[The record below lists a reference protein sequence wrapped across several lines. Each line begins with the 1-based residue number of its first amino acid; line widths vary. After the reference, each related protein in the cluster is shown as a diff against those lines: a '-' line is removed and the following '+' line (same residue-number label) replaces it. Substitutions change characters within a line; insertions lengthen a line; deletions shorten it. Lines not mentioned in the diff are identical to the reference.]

1 VFAGASGEARRGARA
16 LTAPLRAGDWWDHK
30 LPPALAVLYG
40 TFLSFRLPIS
50 PFAPAALGLLAAIA
64 AAAAFASVI
73 NDLADRGDDER
84 AGKVNRM
91 AGRSRGQA
99 ALLVAMPVLVGLGFV
114 FAWRASLSL
123 VLAYAGSWLAF
134 SLYSLPPFRLKAR
147 GFAGVVADASGAHL
161 FPALAAIAVAS
172 FHARRT
178 PDFWWAASVGIWA
191 FAYGVRGMI
200 WHQLLDRENDRKAG
214 ISTFARRLSPER
226 TARLGARIVFPL
238 ELAGLAGLLAR
249 LAAAV
254 PIAFLPVYFG
264 LLLLRIRVLK
274 SRPIIVAPRESGA
287 MVLQEYYEL
296 FLPVSIL
303 CASALAHPLDWTM
316 LLAHVTVFHRR
327 WRAALAKVVTVARS
341 GA

>member
-1 VFAGASGEARRGARA
+1 
-16 LTAPLRAGDWWDHK
+16 
-30 LPPALAVLYG
+30 LAVFYG
-40 TFLSFRLPIS
+40 TFLFFRLPIS
-50 PFAPAALGLLAAIA
+50 PFALAALGLLAAIA
-64 AAAAFASVI
+64 AAAAFVSVI

-99 ALLVAMPVLVGLGFV
+99 AFLVAMPVLVGLGFL

-147 GFAGVVADASGAHL
+147 GFAGVVADAAGAHL
-161 FPALAAIAVAS
+161 FPALAAIALAS
-172 FHARRT
+172 FQARRAS
-178 PDFWWAASVGIWA
+178 DFWWVASVGIWA

-214 ISTFARRLSPER
+214 VSTFAWRLSPER
-226 TARLGARIVFPL
+226 AARFGARIVFPL

-249 LAAAV
+249 LAAPLPAL
-254 PIAFLPVYFG
+254 FLPVYFL

-274 SRPIIVAPRESGA
+274 ARAIIVTPRASGA

-303 CASALAHPLDWTM
+303 CASALAHPLDWVM
-316 LLAHVTVFHRR
+316 LLAHVTIFHRP
-327 WRAALAKVVTVARS
+327 WRAALGKVVAVARL